1 LCCIVPNIAL
11 SLFRQT
17 GNMHKKQFF
26 KQSFIAGIL
35 FFAGSLLG
43 NAQPA
48 DKNLY
53 QEILKQDSLVFS
65 AFNNRNVES
74 FKKMFSED
82 LEFFHDK
89 GGLTGFDHTINFL
102 NDQQNKKSDLK
113 RELIKETLEVYPI
126 PGYGAM
132 QIGEHRFCHTENN
145 KQDCGT
151 FKFVHIWQKKD
162 DGWKI
167 TRVVSYNH

>member
-1 LCCIVPNIAL
+1 M
-11 SLFRQT
+11 R
-17 GNMHKKQFF
+17 KKLFF
-26 KQSFIAGIL
+26 KQSFIA
-35 FFAGSLLG
+35 SMLLLASNISG

-48 DKNLY
+48 DKSLY
-53 QEILKQDSLVFS
+53 QEILKQDSITFT
-65 AFNNRNVES
+65 AFNTRNIEQ
-74 FKKMFSED
+74 FKKMFTED

-89 GGLTGFDHTINFL
+89 GGLTDYSHTINFIKDVESS
-102 NDQQNKKSDLK
+102 NSDLK
-113 RELIKETLEVYPI
+113 RELIKETLEIYPI

-151 FKFVHIWQKKD
+151 FKFVQIWKKKD

>member
-1 LCCIVPNIAL
+1 M
-11 SLFRQT
+11 Q
-17 GNMHKKQFF
+17 KKQFF
-26 KQSFIAGIL
+26 KQSLIAGIL
-35 FFAGSLLG
+35 FWASSISG

-53 QEILKQDSLVFS
+53 QEILKQDSLVFT
-65 AFNNRNVES
+65 AFNNRNVEL
-74 FKKMFSED
+74 FKKMFSEE

-102 NDQQNKKSDLK
+102 NDLQNKKSNLK
-113 RELIKETLEVYPI
+113 RELIKETMEVYPI

-132 QIGEHRFCHTENN
+132 QIGEHSFCHTENN

-151 FKFVHIWQKKD
+151 FKFVNIWQKKD
-162 DGWKI
+162 DGWQI